1 MINNSRILLFLLCL
15 SVGVVISSAQ
25 NPSYGPKPFVINHLK
40 NEYKADNQN
49 WSVATLENG
58 MVYFGNHAGLLS
70 FDGSSWETT
79 KVPEQ
84 PIVRSVAVKNNK
96 RIYVGAYEEFGY
108 FHKDDKGLK
117 TYYSLSDSLDQD
129 MFHNDEIWR
138 IVIHKN
144 KVYFQSFNALFVYDG
159 AEIRHIDP
167 GGPVVLLIKA
177 NDRLFIHRI
186 GEGLFEIIDDKLV
199 FVKGS
204 GFLRNDE
211 IKMVVPLDNQKY
223 VVGASRQGL
232 FLYDGKDFKKWNS
245 HAATEIRKAEINC
258 GLALDDKI
266 AVGTIVN
273 GIYVLNQRGKL
284 VYHLN
289 ADNSLQNNTV
299 LSLAK
304 DSLNN
309 LWAGLDKGIDYIDF
323 NPPLDFY
330 IDQTGKLGAVYAATM
345 FRDQLWIGTN
355 RGLYKYRKRTG
366 SRFKDPV
373 MIEGS
378 QGQVWSLDVFDDQL
392 FCGHNSGTFKI
403 TEDGA
408 MDKIS
413 DVAGGFHIRKVKLN
427 QQELL
432 LQSTYSS
439 LVIYR
444 KENSVWKFS
453 HTVNDFLEP
462 VPDFQTDFK
471 SNIWAAH
478 LNKGVFKLRLSD
490 NLQSLNEKKLFHSKQ
505 GLQNDRMVHVT
516 KIDGRIVFS
525 TGKRLFTYDDLND
538 TIVPYSSLN
547 KKLGKFEK
555 ARKIIT
561 SHNNQYWFI
570 NKEKIGLFR
579 IASGSVSRLFNYNL
593 HQQGLSMSS
602 EYPEIMPLKRNMSL
616 IGLDNGFAIFKSP
629 PKETLHTDRIILRR
643 VLATNRQN
651 KKKYLPV
658 QPEGEVALHSDFK
671 NITFRFST
679 TEKYVK
685 PLYRH
690 KLIGLDDENF
700 TSWQNN
706 PEVAYNRLPAGEYV
720 FIAQSKN
727 IYDKVSNTLTYAF
740 TIKPPWFAS
749 RLAFVI
755 YGVAFLGLM
764 LYFRHLFAARLRKHK
779 LRLEKEERQKRE
791 REQMLSRQ
799 EVMKIKNEKL
809 EAELRHK
816 NVELANHTMNLV
828 NKNDVLMNI
837 KSSIKALKRDLG
849 PRFPNYYYR
858 QLLKTI
864 DKHISSEDEWET
876 FEAHFDQIHQNF
888 FQRLMENY
896 PELTQSDLK
905 LCAYLRMNLSTKE
918 IAPLL
923 NISIRGVEAR
933 RYRLRKRLNL
943 DHDANLVEFL
953 LQF

>member
-15 SVGVVISSAQ
+15 FVGVITSTAQ
-25 NPSYGPKPFVINHLK
+25 NPSYGPKPFVINYFK
-40 NEYKADNQN
+40 NDYKADNQN

-70 FDGSSWETT
+70 FDGSSWKTT

-84 PIVRSVAVKNNK
+84 PVVRSVAVENNS

-108 FHKDDKGLK
+108 FQKDNKGLK
-117 TYYSLSDSLDQD
+117 TYHSLSDSLDQEV
-129 MFHNDEIWR
+129 FHNDEIWR
-138 IVIHKN
+138 IINHKD

-177 NDRLFIHRI
+177 NERLFIHRI
-186 GEGLFEIIDDKLV
+186 GEGLFEIVNDKFV
-199 FVKGS
+199 FVQGS
-204 GFLRNDE
+204 GFLHDDE
-211 IKMVVPLDNQKY
+211 VKMVVPFGNGKY
-223 VVGASRQGL
+223 VIGAARQGL
-232 FLYDGKDFKKWNS
+232 FLYDGKRFEKWDVRAS
-245 HAATEIRKAEINC
+245 AEIRKAEINC
-258 GLALDDKI
+258 GLAIDDKI

-273 GIYVLNQRGKL
+273 GIFVLNREGKL

-304 DSLNN
+304 DSSNN

-330 IDQTGKLGAVYAATM
+330 IDQTGRLGAVYAATM
-345 FRDQLWIGTN
+345 FHDQLWIGTN
-355 RGLYKYRKRTG
+355 RGLYKYRNSTG
-366 SRFKDPV
+366 NRFTDPV

-403 TEDGA
+403 KKEGT

-413 DVAGGFHIRKVKLN
+413 DVAGGFQIRKVTIN
-427 QQELL
+427 QQEVL

-439 LVIYR
+439 LVIY
-444 KENSVWKFS
+444 KNVNGIWQFS
-453 HTVNDFLEP
+453 HSINDFLEP
-462 VPDFQTDFK
+462 VPDFQVDYK
-471 SNIWAAH
+471 NNIWAAH

-490 NLQSLNEKKLFHSKQ
+490 DLQTLDDKKLFHSKQ

-547 KKLGKFEK
+547 NTLQQFKQ
-555 ARKIIT
+555 ARKIIA
-561 SHNNQYWFI
+561 SHNKQYWFI
-570 NKEKIGLFR
+570 NKDKIGLCK
-579 IASGSVSRLFNYNL
+579 IASGSVSRIFNYNL

-602 EYPEIMPLKRNMSL
+602 EYPEIIPLKQNMNL
-616 IGLDNGFAIFKSP
+616 IGLDNGFAIFKAP
-629 PKETLHTDRIILRR
+629 PEETTQTGKVLMRR
-643 VLATNRQN
+643 VIATNRQGKQRN
-651 KKKYLPV
+651 LPV
-658 QPEGEVALHSDFK
+658 QPGKAIALESNFK

-685 PLYRH
+685 PLYRN
-690 KLIGLDDENF
+690 KLKGLDDESF
-700 TSWQNN
+700 TSWQNK

-727 IYDKVSNTLTYAF
+727 IYDKVTNTLTYSF
-740 TIKPPWFAS
+740 TIMPPWFAS
-749 RLAFVI
+749 RQAFMI
-755 YGVAFLGLM
+755 YGFAFLAMM
-764 LYFRHLFAARLRKHK
+764 LYFRHLFIARLKKHK
-779 LRLEKEERQKRE
+779 RRLEQQEKHKRE

-828 NKNDVLMNI
+828 NKNDLLMNI

-864 DKHISSEDEWET
+864 DKHISSEDEWNT

-888 FQRLMENY
+888 FKRLMENY